1 MKCVQRLGC
10 YNQYLKKVVIAYV
23 GPEAIAGKVINA
35 NLIKPK
41 REKKRYSPHRLH
53 IGPM

>member
-1 MKCVQRLGC
+1 MT
-10 YNQYLKKVVIAYV
+10 YV

-41 REKKRYSPHRLH
+41 REKKRYSPKTF
-53 IGPM
+53 I